1 MAAKP
6 KLNLTAL
13 VAAPASPDELLLAPS
28 PTSSATKSEPTH
40 PESLPQKIR
49 FTNTIPADLFQQ
61 LHQLSFWSREDM
73 SAILEAA
80 LTDYFA
86 VRPDAK
92 KELPHKEKVKRK
104 LL

>member
-6 KLNLTAL
+6 KLNLNAL
-13 VAAPASPDELLLAPS
+13 VAAPVNPDDLLLTPAPAASPATPEPEAVG
-28 PTSSATKSEPTH
+28 PT
-40 PESLPQKIR
+40 PQKIR
-49 FTNTIPADLFQQ
+49 FTNTIPTELFQQ

-86 VRPDAK
+86 LRPDSQ

>member
-6 KLNLTAL
+6 KLDLTAL
-13 VAAPASPDELLLAPS
+13 VTTPVNPDELLLTTAPVGDSVKPAPEEVGPS
-28 PTSSATKSEPTH
+28 P
-40 PESLPQKIR
+40 QKVR

-86 VRPDAK
+86 LRPDAQ

>member
-6 KLNLTAL
+6 KLNLNAL
-13 VAAPASPDELLLAPS
+13 VAAPTNPDDLLLTPTPAAPAVQPEPEAVAS
-28 PTSSATKSEPTH
+28 TS
-40 PESLPQKIR
+40 QKIR
-49 FTNTIPADLFQQ
+49 FTNTLPADIFQQ

-80 LTDYFA
+80 LTEYFA
-86 VRPDAK
+86 LRPDSQ

>member
-1 MAAKP
+1 MATKP
-6 KLNLTAL
+6 KLNLNAL
-13 VAAPASPDELLLAPS
+13 VAAPLNPDELLLTPS
-28 PTSSATKSEPTH
+28 QTSNPSIPKSTPATA
-40 PESLPQKIR
+40 LPPKIR

-73 SAILEAA
+73 STILEAA

-86 VRPDAK
+86 GRPDAQ

>member
-6 KLNLTAL
+6 KLNLNAL
-13 VAAPASPDELLLAPS
+13 VAAPTSPDELLLAPS
-28 PTSSATKSEPTH
+28 STGNAIQVEPTH
-40 PESLPQKIR
+40 AESPPPKIR

-80 LTDYFA
+80 LTSYFA
-86 VRPDAK
+86 ERPDSQ

>member
-6 KLNLTAL
+6 KLNLNAL
-13 VAAPASPDELLLAPS
+13 VSAPANPDELLLAPS
-28 PTSSATKSEPTH
+28 SMGDTIQSEPTH
-40 PESLPQKIR
+40 AGSLPPKIR

-80 LTDYFA
+80 LTEYFA
-86 VRPDAK
+86 VRPDSQK
-92 KELPHKEKVKRK
+92 DLPHKEKVKRK

>member
-6 KLNLTAL
+6 KLNLNAL
-13 VAAPASPDELLLAPS
+13 VAAPVSPDELLLAPPS
-28 PTSSATKSEPTH
+28 TGNAIKPEPTRV
-40 PESLPQKIR
+40 ESLPSKIR

-86 VRPDAK
+86 VRPDSQ
-92 KELPHKEKVKRK
+92 KELPPKEKVKRK

>member
-1 MAAKP
+1 MATKP
-6 KLNLTAL
+6 KLNLNAL
-13 VAAPASPDELLLAPS
+13 VAAPASPDDLLLAPS
-28 PTSSATKSEPTH
+28 SRENASKSEPTH
-40 PESLPQKIR
+40 AESLPTKIR

-80 LTDYFA
+80 LTEYFA
-86 VRPDAK
+86 GRPDSQ